1 MRRSVLLIED
11 EESIRELVTDYFTQ
25 STWQVIE
32 AANGEEALELFNA
45 CPPDLVIVDLMIPK
59 VSGWNVCRQIRSQS
73 TVPIIILT
81 AKSEEENKLLGF
93 ELGADD
99 YVTKPFSP
107 RVLVARAETLMKRV
121 DNTVGQ
127 EEPIISFG
135 NIKVYERKRVV
146 ESGGQPVELSY
157 KEYDVLLHLLRHR
170 NFPLTR
176 EHLLNQVWGVDY
188 FGDPRV
194 VDTHIKNL
202 RKKLGEDAGYIRTV
216 FRVGYKF
223 EVES

>member
-11 EESIRELVTDYFTQ
+11 EESIRELVSDYFTQ
-25 STWQVIE
+25 SSWDVIE
-32 AANGEEALELFNA
+32 AANGEEALELFETGPA
-45 CPPDLVIVDLMIPK
+45 DLVIVDLMIPK
-59 VSGWNVCRQIRSQS
+59 VSGWNVCRQIRSRS

-127 EEPIISFG
+127 EDPMITFG
-135 NIKVYERKRVV
+135 NTVVYERKRMV
-146 ESGGQPVELSY
+146 ELNGQPVDLSY
-157 KEYDVLLHLLRHR
+157 KEYDVLLHLLKHK

-188 FGDPRV
+188 FGDSRV

-202 RKKLGEDAGYIRTV
+202 RKKLEADARYIRTV
-216 FRVGYKF
+216 FRIGYKF

>member
-25 STWQVIE
+25 SAWQVIE

-127 EEPIISFG
+127 EDPIISFG

-146 ESGGQPVELSY
+146 ESDGQPVELSY

-216 FRVGYKF
+216 FRIGYKF

>member
-11 EESIRELVTDYFTQ
+11 EESIRELVTDYFKQ
-25 STWQVIE
+25 SAWQVIE

-127 EEPIISFG
+127 EDPIISFG

-146 ESGGQPVELSY
+146 ESDGQPVELSY

-216 FRVGYKF
+216 FRIGYKF

>member
-1 MRRSVLLIED
+1 M
-11 EESIRELVTDYFTQ
+11 
-25 STWQVIE
+25 
-32 AANGEEALELFNA
+32 
-45 CPPDLVIVDLMIPK
+45 
-59 VSGWNVCRQIRSQS
+59 
-73 TVPIIILT
+73 
-81 AKSEEENKLLGF
+81 LGF

-127 EEPIISFG
+127 EDPIISFG

-146 ESGGQPVELSY
+146 ESDGQPVELSY

-216 FRVGYKF
+216 FRIGYKF

>member
-127 EEPIISFG
+127 EDPIISFG

-146 ESGGQPVELSY
+146 ESDGQPVELSY

-202 RKKLGEDAGYIRTV
+202 RKKLGADACYIRTV
-216 FRVGYKF
+216 FRIGYKF

>member
-127 EEPIISFG
+127 EDPIISFG

-146 ESGGQPVELSY
+146 ESDGQPVELSY

-216 FRVGYKF
+216 FRIGYKF

>member
-25 STWQVIE
+25 SAWQVIE
-32 AANGEEALELFNA
+32 AANGEEALELFNS

-59 VSGWNVCRQIRSQS
+59 VSGWSVCRQIRSQS

-127 EEPIISFG
+127 EDPIISFG

-146 ESGGQPVELSY
+146 ESDGQPVELSY

-216 FRVGYKF
+216 FRIGYKF

>member
-11 EESIRELVTDYFTQ
+11 EESIRELVTDYFKQ
-25 STWQVIE
+25 SAWQVIE

-127 EEPIISFG
+127 EDPIISFG

-146 ESGGQPVELSY
+146 ESDGQPVELSY

-202 RKKLGEDAGYIRTV
+202 RKKLGADACYIRTV
-216 FRVGYKF
+216 FRIGYKF